1 MKIRDK
7 KLFELSS
14 GQNDI
19 REKWDLVPIKK
30 LWKELMEILHPIIS
44 ESNVNML
51 ESCRNQACEHF
62 KLNLSQLEFI
72 PKQLLA
78 NEDVALRI
86 CTEFKII
93 LTEAILK
100 VFKLH
105 ASIDNIEA
113 TSQIVQI
120 DTVFIRQRFF
130 LFFLIKTFRKRLIE
144 IDILEIWKDGR
155 NTWLF
160 YQSTKQ
166 GNKFVLKSVTAKHQ
180 FPLSS
185 TWAKQMVLG
194 MVQMLETMKEQKYN
208 LNENDI
214 QAINELDIEKILH
227 YQIENFFLLGILD
240 DIELKNNNSLEGRLI
255 VLQTIFE
262 HTHKIESQ
270 DIFIAR
276 KKDFGVLPSNATY
289 SKEYR
294 QYLRDEFKKIGLL

>member
-7 KLFELSS
+7 KLFELSNE
-14 GQNDI
+14 QQDI
-19 REKWDLVPIKK
+19 SEKWDLVPIKK
-30 LWKELMEILHPIIS
+30 LWEELMEILHPIIS
-44 ESNVNML
+44 ESNIDML

-78 NEDVALRI
+78 NEDFALRI

-144 IDILEIWKDGR
+144 IDILEIWKDGEQ
-155 NTWLF
+155 LVKI
-160 YQSTKQ
+160 YQAIKQ
-166 GNKFVLKSVTAKHQ
+166 GNPLVTQNLTTKQKFAL
-180 FPLSS
+180 PS
-185 TWAKQMVLG
+185 TLVKQV
-194 MVQMLETMKEQKYN
+194 VFEIEQMFTILKEQKYN

-227 YQIENFFLLGILD
+227 YEIENFFLLGILD
-240 DIELKNNNSLEGRLI
+240 DIKLKDKNSLEGRLI
-255 VLQTIFE
+255 VLQPLFFY
-262 HTHKIESQ
+262 THGIESQ
-270 DIFIAR
+270 SDFLCR
-276 KKDFGVLPSNATY
+276 KGSIPSSRAMY
-289 SKEYR
+289 ADEYR
-294 QYLRDEFKKIGLL
+294 QYLRDEFTKLNLL